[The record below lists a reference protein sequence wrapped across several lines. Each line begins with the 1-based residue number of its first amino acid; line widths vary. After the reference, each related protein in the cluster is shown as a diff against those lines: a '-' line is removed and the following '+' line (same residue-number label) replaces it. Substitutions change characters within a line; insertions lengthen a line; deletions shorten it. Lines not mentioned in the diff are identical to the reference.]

1 MATLIPEIT
10 ISEFK
15 KLSACVIKRM
25 KSCEIT
31 SDGEYLGTFLRC
43 PTTYLRD
50 KAESDAQMAN
60 SVSGETL
67 EEIKQDG
74 SVEVNNG

>member
-1 MATLIPEIT
+1 MATLIEEISIT
-10 ISEFK
+10 EFK
-15 KLSACVIKRM
+15 KLPASTIKRM

-31 SDGEYLGTFLRC
+31 SDGEYLGTFMRC

-67 EEIKQDG
+67 EEIKQDA
-74 SVEVNNG
+74 SI